1 MRQVERIRGLDF
13 RRDVPVER
21 VSAAEARL
29 PLERSLD
36 RTLGEEQAA
45 ELVAVLAGLGL
56 TRPDLPLRELLEEV
70 ITQRAGGFYDPSF
83 DMIYMVDSGTLS
95 EETYARTLVH
105 EMVHAL
111 QDVHHDLSNFVFGE
125 EVAGLQDL
133 QFARQALIEGEAVLV
148 ARRWQSAQRN
158 ESFDPTAVDID
169 EMRAALWR
177 HMAAAPAWNELPRI
191 VQMMLIEPYTLGYQR
206 VAEAYVESGWPGVDE
221 LWERPPISSEHL
233 LHPGKREDLAYELP
247 PAEAQE
253 GERLAGSLQLGE
265 FGLGIWLAERLETA
279 VARPAAAG
287 WAGDRVDLFELS
299 RVETGEGE
307 ARAIEGT
314 RVVLQTR
321 WDDAAEAQEF
331 ARQAES
337 WAWLASDE
345 GYEWE
350 LATRGVEV
358 RLSLVPPGSEAL
370 LLEDDPWSGVE
381 FAPGGS
387 D

>member
-1 MRQVERIRGLDF
+1 MREVERIRGMDF
-13 RRDVPVER
+13 RREVPVER
-21 VSAAEARL
+21 VTPAQARL
-29 PLERSLD
+29 PLQRSLD
-36 RTLGEEQAA
+36 RTLGEEKAR

-56 TRPDLPLRELLEEV
+56 TTPDLPLRELLEEV
-70 ITQRAGGFYDPSF
+70 ITERAGGFYDPFF
-83 DMIYMVDSGTLS
+83 DMIYMVDSPALR
-95 EETYARTLVH
+95 EEQYMPTLVH

-111 QDVHHDLSNFVFGE
+111 QDVHHDLANFVFGPDVE
-125 EVAGLQDL
+125 GLQDL

-148 ARRWQSAQRN
+148 ARRWQSAQRD

-169 EMRAALWR
+169 EMRASLWR
-177 HMAAAPAWNELPRI
+177 HMAAVPAWNELPRLI
-191 VQMMLIEPYTLGYQR
+191 QMMLIEPYTLGYQR
-206 VAEAYVESGWPGVDE
+206 VAEAYVEAGWEGVDA

-233 LHPGKREDLAYELP
+233 LHPSKREDLAYELP

-299 RVETGEGE
+299 RVEAGEGE

-314 RVVLQTR
+314 RVVIQTR

-331 ARQAES
+331 SRQAES
-337 WAWLASDE
+337 WSWLAADE
-345 GYEWE
+345 GYQWE
-350 LATRGVEV
+350 LSTRGVEV
-358 RLSLVPPGSEAL
+358 TLSLVPPGNEAL

-381 FAPGGS
+381 FAPG
-387 D
+387 DAD